1 MQKLK
6 MKLEV
11 EKKWNEEQYPKI
23 SKCIMII
30 KNLYQHEMIE

>member
-11 EKKWNEEQYPKI
+11 EKKWNEEQIPQNFQMHYDHKKFV
-23 SKCIMII
+23 ST
-30 KNLYQHEMIE
+30 